1 MTEQIT
7 LYTAKICPWAQRV
20 ELALKEAKVEYTRY
34 EIDLEN
40 KPTWYAS
47 KVNPAS
53 KVPALAYGGPK
64 VSPDTPSEE
73 SVKLAESGVLLEF
86 VADISGLLLPKD
98 AVSRAKARFFIET
111 ATAKFSP
118 AFYGAVA
125 RGESPEGIL
134 TVIETI
140 QALLPAE
147 GYAVGEYTIADAA
160 ITPLFARAN
169 VALKNDIGAY
179 DAGEGVRVYNI
190 LQSDPKFARFRKYYD
205 DVTARDTFKETFH
218 EEYLKTVFTTRWVD
232 LRAKRLAAA
241 QA

>member
-20 ELALKEAKVEYTRY
+20 ELALQEAKVEYTRY

-218 EEYLKTVFTTRWVD
+218 EVSSFRRPMSSVVLTC
-232 LRAKRLAAA
+232 LRRRSI
-241 QA
+241 